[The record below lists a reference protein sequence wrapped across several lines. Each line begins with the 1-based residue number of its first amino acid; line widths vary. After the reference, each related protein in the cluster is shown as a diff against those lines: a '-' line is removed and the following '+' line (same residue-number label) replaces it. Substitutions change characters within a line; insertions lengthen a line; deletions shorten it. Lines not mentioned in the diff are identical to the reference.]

1 MAVAADDVRA
11 LADRRGAIRNRDVV
25 EALGVS
31 AATAHR
37 LLQAVVLSG
46 VLERHGKGRAAHY
59 RLRRLRYRFRR
70 RGLDEN
76 QTWQRIAAG
85 IGRVRPLDADEMRSL
100 QYATTEILNNAV
112 DHSGGRPVEGS
123 MAFAGRGGPGRRGSA
138 AGSAASGGIGEDFGF
153 ASPHA

>member
-1 MAVAADDVRA
+1 MAASADDVRA

-37 LLQAVVLSG
+37 LLQALVLSG

-76 QTWQRIAAG
+76 QAWQRIAAG
-85 IGRVRPLDADEMRSL
+85 IGRVRPLEADEMRSL
-100 QYATTEILNNAV
+100 QYATTELHDNAV
-112 DHSGGRPVEGS
+112 EPSGGR
-123 MAFAGRGGPGRRGSA
+123 AGEVS
-138 AGSAASGGIGEDFGF
+138 I
-153 ASPHA
+153 